1 MLTQLLW
8 PRATWLYG
16 HSFGWLSNR
25 FHFALA
31 GAIEAHS
38 RVGGGTRGGQFVFLD
53 LRQSRRCE
61 MVDKRQK
68 KKKAEAPKENDLLSI
83 LAMGHG
89 KLGTRY
95 GVGIGPGLKTQTGC
109 GCGCDAAFHFLPPSL
124 SLSFFSSSSQTLA
137 IISAHQL
144 HHFLCS
150 PSAQYL
156 NKPHPSS
163 EKLQK

>member
-68 KKKAEAPKENDLLSI
+68 KKKKAEAPKENDLLSI

-109 GCGCDAAFHFLPPSL
+109 GCGCDGCLSLPPPLSL
-124 SLSFFSSSSQTLA
+124 SLFKFKSNIGHNLGASAAPLFMLA
-137 IISAHQL
+137 
-144 HHFLCS
+144 
-150 PSAQYL
+150 
-156 NKPHPSS
+156 
-163 EKLQK
+163 